1 MFRGTG
7 FSEKL
12 LLLSIFGIPENHM
25 VIQPSV
31 AEIDCQPDTRIML
44 CSDGI
49 SDMLTEVEIQAI
61 LNRKKNASDTV
72 HDLMKLAL
80 EKGGRDNATVILC
93 QVHERKAKEP
103 IRERL
108 KKVLQL

>member
-1 MFRGTG
+1 
-7 FSEKL
+7 
-12 LLLSIFGIPENHM
+12 
-25 VIQPSV
+25 
-31 AEIDCQPDTRIML
+31 
-44 CSDGI
+44 
-49 SDMLTEVEIQAI
+49 MLTEVEIQAI

>member
-1 MFRGTG
+1 MLIQADNFKFLESTER
-7 FSEKL
+7 KHYICL
-12 LLLSIFGIPENHM
+12 LYTS
-25 VIQPSV
+25 
-31 AEIDCQPDTRIML
+31 QPDTRIML